1 MEAWKIGRG
10 EIGGLAIVERMDRS
24 VGFHSY
30 LRIFGVMEPRES
42 YFNMGL
48 LVDFRSTQPTGY
60 SQFHS
65 YLHTFR
71 QVGAVSN
78 RTDETE
84 KIPVRLG
91 NQTYRSV

>member
-1 MEAWKIGRG
+1 MEAWKIGNWGIG
-10 EIGGLAIVERMDRS
+10 EAGAHCAPYKEAL
-24 VGFHSY
+24 
-30 LRIFGVMEPRES
+30 LREFIPRVS
-42 YFNMGL
+42 YFNVGF

-60 SQFHS
+60 NQFHS

-78 RTDETE
+78 RTGETE

-91 NQTYRSV
+91 NRIYRSV